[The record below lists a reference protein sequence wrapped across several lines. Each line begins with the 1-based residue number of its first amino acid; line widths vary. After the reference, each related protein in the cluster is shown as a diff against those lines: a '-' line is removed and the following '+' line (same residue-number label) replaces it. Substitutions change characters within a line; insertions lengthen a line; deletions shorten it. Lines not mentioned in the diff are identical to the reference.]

1 MGRSEYS
8 LVIYYLYGCPHKD
21 RKICVCHDWSNI
33 AIAQPVFR
41 ASQPFGPCAAAS
53 GLYLAVHAASTKKK
67 NNFPFFFSFFPLL
80 FPSLVT
86 GKGSIFPSIFGHK
99 EQHQS
104 AVAF

>member
-1 MGRSEYS
+1 MDVPTNIERR
-8 LVIYYLYGCPHKD
+8 VCV
-21 RKICVCHDWSNI
+21 CVCHGWSDI

-41 ASQPFGPCAAAS
+41 TSRLFGPCAAVS
-53 GLYLAVHAASTKKK
+53 GLYLAVHAACMKKK
-67 NNFPFFFSFFPLL
+67 KKTSLFFFL